1 MTALIPRL
9 LLAAWLVASA
19 APSQA
24 QNDGAIDAVL
34 SLPQGLPDD
43 GMFPTGN
50 GNIADEPALIEEL
63 GNEVRAGAKLDAYR
77 YGGTALHH
85 ALRANLQDTALWLL
99 AHGVDPKLEVQ
110 DVEHGKPD
118 GNDALQLAIVYR
130 RWRVVDALLRRPAVA
145 PHTPRDLAF
154 RWTAVFD
161 IHADPA
167 TQDDAA
173 RELARRLAWPGA
185 WQGGCLMDAAANR
198 AILPML
204 AKAAGV
210 PVARCPD
217 VLPTSN
223 PRDLAV
229 GGAALP
235 AALAF
240 GGEASQPTATTG
252 RFAKLA
258 PAELARIDATLS
270 QPLLPSLAALL
281 ETPAD
286 AQTWSTLPLRRP
298 WQDTTFTRAVIQAL
312 LRTPTKPAVRD
323 AALRSVPPAALNAAL
338 DDDATLRLWI
348 ERLWNQPLPQ
358 ASAMLA
364 AIPDATLAHH
374 AEAAIAGLAG
384 ESPGLANLQPYANR
398 SYKASEKLWIALL
411 SRLPAPLPL
420 RPDLPILRL
429 APDSAWP
436 VLFARGYVP
445 ALAQLQTVRGESTVD
460 QWRERWPMLQAA
472 GGPQVAT
479 AVVADIVAAW
489 TKPCDASGCAPQPVD
504 PEKLQV
510 MLAAGVHRP
519 PVVTLSTS
527 AAHHAGP
534 ATVRALLAT
543 RLVTLAP
550 GDEISA
556 AVIASTPPDTAPRG
570 RFELTPLACAPEPA
584 TGMVQAALHEQFLAD
599 PHAGEA
605 PPPQT
610 EAATPTW
617 LQPVAEPGARSCAW
631 LVTGGD
637 VASRM
642 SFDEDDFYQGR
653 NHFSPCGEATLHG
666 EVWRQVGG
674 RVVAMPWDEGAYG
687 GALALQESGGT
698 RRFVLALP
706 FRGGTCDAGRPTT
719 LYEWVGDASTRRLV
733 LLANDG
739 PSRIAFDAQCHVD
752 DPAACFGLPSI
763 DDAAE
768 KPETPESMLPQ
779 STFVERYGAGL
790 RQRWL
795 DAFQAGDF
803 AALRSPDLSAP
814 LPEWRQAG
822 LVALTASALPLDQK
836 RQRIAWMFRDK
847 AGMAASFGPS
857 ASQAPV
863 LLGLVTWLPR
873 EDWRP
878 MLVAIGQDE
887 TMLLSLRDAAAARG
901 DARLACTF
909 AKADGRDCEA
919 GPVKKPWRSSGRR
932 FGGVGPAT
940 ARRETTIFVMR
951 QRCAR

>member
-1 MTALIPRL
+1 MTPFIPRL
-9 LLAAWLVASA
+9 LLAALLVTAAAASHA
-19 APSQA
+19 R
-24 QNDGAIDAVL
+24 NDGAIDAVL

-43 GMFPTGN
+43 AVFLTGN

-63 GNEVRAGAKLDAYR
+63 GDEVEAGADLNAYR

-85 ALRANLQDTALWLL
+85 ALRANLQDAALWLL
-99 AHGVDPKLEVQ
+99 AHGADPKLEVQ
-110 DVEHGKPD
+110 DVEHAKPD

-161 IHADPA
+161 LHADPA

-173 RELARRLAWPGA
+173 RELARRLAWPGG
-185 WQGGCLMDAAANR
+185 WQGGCLADAAADR

-204 AKAAGV
+204 AKAAGK

-229 GGAALP
+229 GSAALR

-258 PAELARIDATLS
+258 PAELARIDATLA

-286 AQTWSTLPLRRP
+286 AQAWSTLPLRRP
-298 WQDTTFTRAVIQAL
+298 WQDAAFTRAVIQAL
-312 LRTPTKPAVRD
+312 LRTPMKPAVRD

-338 DDDATLRLWI
+338 DDDATLRLWMQ
-348 ERLWNQPLPQ
+348 RLWTQPLPQ
-358 ASAMLA
+358 ASATLA

-384 ESPGLANLQPYANR
+384 LAPGEGIPQPYANR
-398 SYKASEKLWIALL
+398 SFKASDKLWIALL
-411 SRLPAPLPL
+411 SRLPAPLKFRAGP
-420 RPDLPILRL
+420 PILLL
-429 APDSAWP
+429 APESAWAT
-436 VLFARGYVP
+436 LLARGFVP
-445 ALAQLQTVRGESTVD
+445 APVDVEALWAVSTID
-460 QWRERWPMLQAA
+460 QWRQRWTLLQAA
-472 GGPQVAT
+472 VGPQAAT
-479 AVVADIVAAW
+479 IVMADIVAAW
-489 TKPCDASGCAPQPVD
+489 TKPCDAGGCAPQPTD
-504 PEKLQV
+504 LDKLQV
-510 MLAAGVHRP
+510 MRAAGAHP
-519 PVVTLSTS
+519 PPTVTLSTG
-527 AAHHAGP
+527 AAHHADL

-543 RLVTLAP
+543 RLVMLAP
-550 GDEISA
+550 GDALSA
-556 AVIASTPPDTAPRG
+556 AVTATPPPDTAPRG
-570 RFELTPLACAPEPA
+570 RFELTPFTCAPEPA
-584 TGMVQAALHEQFLAD
+584 TAMVQAALHEQFLAD
-599 PHAGEA
+599 PHADEA

-617 LQPVAEPGARSCAW
+617 FQPVTEPGATGCAW

-674 RVVAMPWDEGAYG
+674 RLAATPWDEGAYG
-687 GALALQESGGT
+687 GALALQESGGA

-706 FRGGTCDAGRPTT
+706 FRGGTCDAGRQTT
-719 LYEWVGDASTRRLV
+719 LFEWVGDASTRRLL

-739 PSRIAFDAQCHVD
+739 PSRVAFEAQCQVD
-752 DPAACFGLPSI
+752 DPAPCFGLPSV
-763 DDAAE
+763 DDGAD
-768 KPETPESMLPQ
+768 KPDTPGAMLSQ
-779 STFVERYGAGL
+779 DRFVERYGAGL

-803 AALRSPDLSAP
+803 TALRSPDLSAP

-822 LVALTASALPLDQK
+822 LVALTASSLPLDQK

-857 ASQAPV
+857 ASQTPV

-878 MLVAIGQDE
+878 MLAAVGQDE
-887 TMLLSLRDAAAARG
+887 ALLLSLRDAAAARG

-909 AKADGRDCEA
+909 AKAAGRACEA
-919 GPVKKPWRSSGRR
+919 GPVKKP
-932 FGGVGPAT
+932 
-940 ARRETTIFVMR
+940 
-951 QRCAR
+951 